1 MRSSIV
7 KKAGFVVLIMTGLVS
22 MVFAWGVWGHQH
34 INHAAVFALP
44 SDMRSF
50 YYNHID
56 FITEESVVPDIR
68 KYTINDKP
76 EFARHYIDIE
86 AFENTPFDS
95 LPKTMKEATV
105 RYDDKTLQKNGI
117 LPWYIQE
124 MMVKLTKA
132 FKDKRKTDILFL
144 SADLGHY
151 LADANMPLHT
161 SLNHDGQ
168 FTDQKGIHGFW
179 ESQLPEMFGDGYNF
193 NLPEAIY
200 ITDITAESWSI
211 IKHSHSLADS
221 LLLIE
226 RNLKVSFDKEKIYKK
241 DTAGAIYK
249 NVFGQPVHT
258 FEYAQAFHEAMKGM
272 VQNQMRHSIQD
283 IANFWYTAWVN
294 AGKPDLTELDPAALT
309 KSNSKKYKK
318 ELQLIKKGKLF
329 GFKANNEY

>member
-1 MRSSIV
+1 M
-7 KKAGFVVLIMTGLVS
+7 KKNIFKRAGIILLLLTGSVSVL
-22 MVFAWGVWGHQH
+22 FAWGVWGHQH

-44 SDMRSF
+44 TDMRSF

-95 LPKTMKEATV
+95 LPKTMKEAAAK
-105 RYDDKTLQKNGI
+105 YDDKVLQKNGI

-124 MMVKLTKA
+124 MMTKLTKA

-161 SLNHDGQ
+161 SLNHDGLL
-168 FTDQKGIHGFW
+168 TDQKGIHGFW
-179 ESQLPEMFGDGYNF
+179 ESQLPEIFGNSYNF
-193 NLPEAIY
+193 NVPAATY
-200 ITDITAESWSI
+200 ISDVTGQTWSI
-211 IKHSHSLADS
+211 VKHSHKLADS

-226 RNLKVSFDKEKIYKK
+226 RNLKASFPKDKIYKT
-241 DTAGAIYK
+241 DSSGAIFK
-249 NVFGQPVHT
+249 NTFGQPVHT
-258 FEYAQAFHEAMKGM
+258 FEYAQAFHTALQGM
-272 VQNQMRHSIQD
+272 VQNQMRH
-283 IANFWYTAWVN
+283 
-294 AGKPDLTELDPAALT
+294 
-309 KSNSKKYKK
+309 
-318 ELQLIKKGKLF
+318 LF
-329 GFKANNEY
+329 KNV